1 MISGPDRE
9 AIMRRIAVL
18 GALLGALVLATAC
31 EEGGTR
37 CGPDVSPSGDVQGDL
52 PADPGDPGDQGFD
65 APGDPG
71 ADIPANVDV
80 AVVPERL
87 DLGKVRLGCLGGSG
101 ALCVVNRGPAVAV
114 DFDLSAC
121 DPQFRL
127 KSADPLVTLPAGGEA
142 CVRVAFAAA
151 VAGDATCTIRVTAGD
166 PAVTLAEIP
175 VTARGVDGDWRT
187 DTFRVVSGQAIDL
200 LFVVDDSPSMCAH
213 AGRVLDA
220 FDAFAGDGAIWK
232 ADFHVGVAGMGGD
245 RPGTLR
251 AATAG
256 TRPWLARGDDPT
268 ALRAMADLGCDGSSD
283 GAEAGFDAIRRAL
296 SHPGLTVTD
305 QPCEA
310 DADCC
315 GGAEDCPYLCTDSR
329 CGGPNAGFLR
339 EDAQLEIVVISDGDD
354 HSDGEVG
361 PFTDFLKSL
370 KGYYNANMMHLNAV
384 VSPGPE
390 PCTVGELAAAE
401 VGARWAEAATQ
412 TGGMQGSI
420 CDDPLALFRDIGQ
433 ACFTPKVQ
441 YFLTALAE
449 PATIAVKVG
458 EAACLEHW
466 RYDAPS
472 NSVIFDHQDPADPC
486 STPPEGVTIEV
497 RYRTLCLTA

>member
-1 MISGPDRE
+1 
-9 AIMRRIAVL
+9 MRRIAVL
-18 GALLGALVLATAC
+18 GALLGTLALATAC

-37 CGPDVSPSGDVQGDL
+37 GGPDESPSGDVQGDL
-52 PADPGDPGDQGFD
+52 PADPGGETTDAACDPGID
-65 APGDPG
+65 AP
-71 ADIPANVDV
+71 ATIDV
-80 AVVPERL
+80 AVVPESL
-87 DLGKVRLGCLGGSG
+87 ALGKVRLGCIGGSG

-114 DFDLSAC
+114 DFDLSTC

-142 CVRVAFAAA
+142 CVRIAFAAA
-151 VAGDATCTIRVTAGD
+151 VAGDATCTVRVMAGD
-166 PAVTLAEIP
+166 PAVMLAEIP

-187 DTFRVVSGQAIDL
+187 DTFQVVSGQAIDL

-220 FDAFAGDGAIWK
+220 FDAFAADSALWK
-232 ADFHVGVAGMGGD
+232 NDFHVGVVGMGGD
-245 RPGTLR
+245 RPGALH
-251 AATAG
+251 AATPG
-256 TRPWLARGDDPT
+256 ERPWLVKGDDPA
-268 ALRAMADLGCDGSSD
+268 ALRAIANVGCDGSND

-296 SHPGLTVTD
+296 SHPNLTATD

-310 DADCC
+310 DAECC
-315 GGAEDCPYLCTDSR
+315 GGAEDCPYVCTDGL

-339 EDAQLEIVVISDGDD
+339 GDAQLEIVVVSDGDD
-354 HSDGEVG
+354 HSDGEAG
-361 PFTDFLKSL
+361 PFVDFLKSL

-390 PCTVGELAAAE
+390 PCTIGELAAAE
-401 VGARWAEAATQ
+401 VGTRWAEAATQ
-412 TGGMQGSI
+412 TGGMQGSF
-420 CDDPLALFRDIGQ
+420 CDDPLALWQYIGHFS
-433 ACFTPKVQ
+433 FTPRVQ
-441 YFLTALAE
+441 FFLTALAE